1 LINLTSKPWKMSK
14 RLNKRHLQLLRQ
26 LRLRAEVTQLWT
38 WKQSIQRNQGPAEML
53 EMKMIASEIFKK
65 L

>member
-1 LINLTSKPWKMSK
+1 MSK